1 MELLRNEA
9 VLFAGYKVPHPL
21 EHRIELRVQTTP
33 AETPEAALRHAARNL
48 QSECK
53 GIENVKRTSLWKP
66 FDTYFG

>member
-33 AETPEAALRHAARNL
+33 AETPEAPRAGFVGGKSWARKSNMRRQMMHYIL
-48 QSECK
+48 
-53 GIENVKRTSLWKP
+53 
-66 FDTYFG
+66 